1 MTPEISSYWPGF
13 LAPSFTASVVFSGS
27 TSTVDLQSFKG
38 KKVLLI
44 FYPVDF
50 GYICPTE
57 LIMVEKKLQ
66 EFKQGECEVLAIS
79 TGSIVCKVA
88 FQSVG
93 REEGGVSGIT
103 FGLVEDRDGEI
114 GSMYGVMKE
123 ESGYS
128 YRAMVLIDKE
138 GVVISRTV
146 SDLPIGCGITEAL
159 RLMKGTRPV
168 DTTNAEGSD
177 IG

>member
-1 MTPEISSYWPGF
+1 MTVSEISSYWPGF
-13 LAPSFTASVVFSGS
+13 LAPSFTARVVFAGS

-38 KKVLLI
+38 KMVLLI

-57 LIMVEKKLQ
+57 LMMVEKKLQ
-66 EFKQGECEVLAIS
+66 EFKQEECEVLAIS
-79 TGSIVCKVA
+79 TGSIVSKVA
-88 FQSVG
+88 FLSVG
-93 REEGGVSGIT
+93 REEGGVSGIS

-128 YRAMVLIDKE
+128 YRATLCEIM
-138 GVVISRTV
+138 
-146 SDLPIGCGITEAL
+146 
-159 RLMKGTRPV
+159 PV
-168 DTTNAEGSD
+168 
-177 IG
+177 